1 MIETIKK
8 QKMNRILIVFT
19 LLPIIMSSCKDKPL
33 ENNNNISIGRRDTI
47 FSNVYKEKRVV
58 WVSVPS
64 YFNKYLPPRNYP
76 VVYLLDGPEHFF
88 STVGMIDRFST
99 NFGSEVCPPMIVVGI
114 ESNNRYNDFFPNFDN
129 DKFATFLGD
138 ELIPYIKNHYPT
150 NPYQVLVGHS
160 LGGLRVIHTALYNP
174 NLFNSYIAIDPSL
187 GAEKNKWYSI
197 ATKDINEF
205 RLINH
210 RLFVAMA
217 QTMPMSKTQKI
228 DEIRKDT
235 SSDSNHMRMIMDF
248 SEKMIKGNKENSTT
262 FMWKFYPDETHS
274 GVTQIATYD
283 GLKFVFD
290 WYQNKDLKEILDI
303 KTSPEKAMK
312 LLKSYYSRISTHL
325 EDKEVPLEYYN
336 TVFIDFLISRNQKE
350 KALAWSLYNLECYS
364 ESKSAQEYVEKL
376 KKE

>member
-1 MIETIKK
+1 
-8 QKMNRILIVFT
+8 MNRILLNIT
-19 LLPIIMSSCKDKPL
+19 LLSIILISCKDKPI
-33 ENNNNISIGRRDTI
+33 ESNNKIIIGKRDTI
-47 FSNVYKEKRVV
+47 FSNSFKEKRVV

-64 YFNKYLPPRNYP
+64 DFNKNFPQRNYP
-76 VVYLLDGPEHFF
+76 VLYLLDGPEHFF

-99 NFGSEVCPPMIVVGI
+99 NFGSEVCPQMIVVGI

-129 DKFATFLGD
+129 DKFATFLSD
-138 ELIPYIKNHYPT
+138 ELIPYIKNRYPT
-150 NPYQVLVGHS
+150 NPYKVLIGHS
-160 LGGLRVIHTALYNP
+160 LGGLRVIHTALYST

-197 ATKDINEF
+197 AAKDINQF
-205 RLINH
+205 KLINN

-235 SSDSNHMRMIMDF
+235 SSDSNHIRMIMDF
-248 SEKMIKGNKENSTT
+248 SEKVEKRNEKNNKS
-262 FMWKFYPDETHS
+262 FKWKFYPDETHS

-290 WYQNKDLKEILDI
+290 WYQNKNLKEILDVN
-303 KTSPEKAMK
+303 TSPEKAME
-312 LLKSYYSRISTHL
+312 LLKSHYSRISNDL
-325 EDKEVPLEYYN
+325 GNKEVPLEYYN

-350 KALAWSLYNLECYS
+350 KALAWSRYNLECYP
-364 ESKSAQEYVEKL
+364 ESKSALEYLEKP
-376 KKE
+376 KKEMKTE

>member
-1 MIETIKK
+1 
-8 QKMNRILIVFT
+8 MNRILLVII
-19 LLPIIMSSCKDKPL
+19 LLSIILNSCKDKPI
-33 ENNNNISIGRRDTI
+33 ESNNNIIIGKRDTI

-64 YFNKYLPPRNYP
+64 DFNKYFPPRNYP

-99 NFGSEVCPPMIVVGI
+99 NFGSEVCPQMIVVGI
-114 ESNNRYNDFFPNFDN
+114 ESNDRYTDFFPNFDN
-129 DKFATFLGD
+129 DKFATFLRD
-138 ELIPYIKNHYPT
+138 ELIPYIKNRYPT
-150 NPYQVLVGHS
+150 NPYKVLIGHS
-160 LGGLRVIHTALYNP
+160 LGGLRVIHTALYST

-197 ATKDINEF
+197 AAKDINQF
-205 RLINH
+205 RLINN

-248 SEKMIKGNKENSTT
+248 SEKMVIKNEENKSS
-262 FMWKFYPDETHS
+262 FKWKFYPDETHS

-290 WYQNKDLKEILDI
+290 WYQNKKLKEILDVN
-303 KTSPEKAMK
+303 TSPLKAME
-312 LLKSYYSRISTHL
+312 LLRNYYSRISTIL
-325 EDKEVPLEYYN
+325 GNNEIPLEYYN

-350 KALAWSLYNLECYS
+350 KALAWSMYNLECYP
-364 ESKSAQEYVEKL
+364 ESKNAQEYVEKL
-376 KKE
+376 KKELKTE